1 MTTWIVALTS
11 IAFINA
17 LGTLALSIAVNQ
29 RLKRLEKEAARGYY
43 RDRDLQKSINSINN
57 KTVRLESG
65 WGLDA
70 TSLRSLETQLQRNGD
85 D

>member
-17 LGTLALSIAVNQ
+17 LGTLALSIGVNQ

-43 RDRDLQKSINSINN
+43 RDRDLQKSINSIN
-57 KTVRLESG
+57 KTVKLEPEVPYN
-65 WGLDA
+65 A
-70 TSLRSLETQLQRNGD
+70 TDLRSLVTHQQRND
-85 D
+85 DD

>member
-17 LGTLALSIAVNQ
+17 LGTLALSIAVNK

-43 RDRDLQKSINSINN
+43 RDKDLQKSINSIN
-57 KTVRLESG
+57 KTVKLESG
-65 WGLDA
+65 WGIDA
-70 TSLRSLETQLQRNGD
+70 TSLRSLETQLQRNSD

>member
-11 IAFINA
+11 IVFINV

-43 RDRDLQKSINSINN
+43 RDRDLQKSINSIN
-57 KTVRLESG
+57 KTVKLESG
-65 WGLDA
+65 WGIDA
-70 TSLRSLETQLQRNGD
+70 TSLRSLEAHLQRND
-85 D
+85 DD

>member
-43 RDRDLQKSINSINN
+43 RDRDLQKSINSIN
-57 KTVRLESG
+57 KTVKLESG
-65 WGLDA
+65 WGVDA

>member
-11 IAFINA
+11 IVFINV

-43 RDRDLQKSINSINN
+43 RDKDLQKSINSIN
-57 KTVRLESG
+57 KTVKLESG
-65 WGLDA
+65 WGIDA
-70 TSLRSLETQLQRNGD
+70 TSLRSLETHLKRTND

>member
-43 RDRDLQKSINSINN
+43 RDKDLQKSINSIN
-57 KTVRLESG
+57 KTVKLESG
-65 WGLDA
+65 WGIDA
-70 TSLRSLETQLQRNGD
+70 TSLRSLEAHLQRND
-85 D
+85 DD

>member
-1 MTTWIVALTS
+1 MTTWLVALTS
-11 IAFINA
+11 IVFINV

-43 RDRDLQKSINSINN
+43 RDRELQKSINSIN
-57 KTVRLESG
+57 KTVKLEAG
-65 WGLDA
+65 WGIDA
-70 TSLRSLETQLQRNGD
+70 TSLRSLEAHLQRNGD

>member
-1 MTTWIVALTS
+1 MTTWLVALTS
-11 IAFINA
+11 IVFINV

-43 RDRDLQKSINSINN
+43 RDRDLQKSINSIN
-57 KTVRLESG
+57 KTVKLEAG
-65 WGLDA
+65 WGVDA
-70 TSLRSLETQLQRNGD
+70 TSLRSLEAHLQRNGD

>member
-43 RDRDLQKSINSINN
+43 RDRDLQKSINSIN
-57 KTVRLESG
+57 KTVKLESG
-65 WGLDA
+65 WGVDA
-70 TSLRSLETQLQRNGD
+70 TSLRSLETQLQLSLIHI
-85 D
+85 

>member
-11 IAFINA
+11 IVFINV

-43 RDRDLQKSINSINN
+43 RDRDLQKSINSIN
-57 KTVRLESG
+57 KTVKLETG
-65 WGLDA
+65 VPYNA
-70 TSLRSLETQLQRNGD
+70 TDLRSLVTHLQRND
-85 D
+85 DD

>member
-43 RDRDLQKSINSINN
+43 RDRDLQKSINSIN
-57 KTVRLESG
+57 KTVKLEAG
-65 WGLDA
+65 WGIDA

>member
-43 RDRDLQKSINSINN
+43 RDKDLQKSINSIN
-57 KTVRLESG
+57 KTVKLESG
-65 WGLDA
+65 WGIDA
-70 TSLRSLETQLQRNGD
+70 SSLRSLEAHLQRND
-85 D
+85 DD

>member
-1 MTTWIVALTS
+1 MTTWLVALTS
-11 IAFINA
+11 IVFINV

-43 RDRDLQKSINSINN
+43 RDRELQKSINSIN
-57 KTVRLESG
+57 KTVTLEAG
-65 WGLDA
+65 WGIDA
-70 TSLRSLETQLQRNGD
+70 ASLRSLEAHLQRNGD

>member
-43 RDRDLQKSINSINN
+43 RDRDLQKSINSIN
-57 KTVRLESG
+57 KTVKIESG
-65 WGLDA
+65 WGIDA

>member
-17 LGTLALSIAVNQ
+17 LGTLALSIAVNH

-43 RDRDLQKSINSINN
+43 RDKDLQKSINSIN
-57 KTVRLESG
+57 KTVKLEAG
-65 WGLDA
+65 WGIDA
-70 TSLRSLETQLQRNGD
+70 TSLRSLETQLQRNSD

>member
-43 RDRDLQKSINSINN
+43 RDKDLQKSINSIN
-57 KTVRLESG
+57 KTVKLESG
-65 WGLDA
+65 WGIDD
-70 TSLRSLETQLQRNGD
+70 TSLRSLETQLQRNSD

>member
-1 MTTWIVALTS
+1 MTTWLVALTS
-11 IAFINA
+11 IVFINV

-43 RDRDLQKSINSINN
+43 RDRELQKSINSIN
-57 KTVRLESG
+57 KTVKLEAG
-65 WGLDA
+65 WGIDA
-70 TSLRSLETQLQRNGD
+70 TSLRFLEAHLQRNGD

>member
-43 RDRDLQKSINSINN
+43 RDRDLQKSINSIN
-57 KTVRLESG
+57 KTVKLESG
-65 WGLDA
+65 WGIDA
-70 TSLRSLETQLQRNGD
+70 TSLRSLETQLQRNSD

>member
-11 IAFINA
+11 IAIINA
-17 LGTLALSIAVNQ
+17 LGTLALSIAVNK

-43 RDRDLQKSINSINN
+43 RDKDLQKSINSIN
-57 KTVRLESG
+57 KTVKLESG
-65 WGLDA
+65 WGIDA
-70 TSLRSLETQLQRNGD
+70 TSLRSLETQLQRNSD

>member
-11 IAFINA
+11 IAFVNA

-43 RDRDLQKSINSINN
+43 RDKDLQKSINSIN
-57 KTVRLESG
+57 KTVKLESG
-65 WGLDA
+65 WGIDA
-70 TSLRSLETQLQRNGD
+70 TSLRSLETQLQRNSD

>member
-1 MTTWIVALTS
+1 MTTWMVALTS
-11 IAFINA
+11 IVFINA

-57 KTVRLESG
+57 KTVRIESG
-65 WGLDA
+65 WGIDA
-70 TSLRSLETQLQRNGD
+70 SSLRSLETHLKRNGD

>member
-11 IAFINA
+11 IAFINV
-17 LGTLALSIAVNQ
+17 LGTLALSIGVNQ

-43 RDRDLQKSINSINN
+43 RDRDMQKSINSIN
-57 KTVRLESG
+57 KTVKLESG
-65 WGLDA
+65 WGIDA

>member
-29 RLKRLEKEAARGYY
+29 RLKRLEKESARGYY
-43 RDRDLQKSINSINN
+43 HDRDLQKSINSIN
-57 KTVRLESG
+57 KTVKLESG
-65 WGLDA
+65 WGIDA

>member
-11 IAFINA
+11 IVFINV

-43 RDRDLQKSINSINN
+43 RDKDLQKSINSIN
-57 KTVRLESG
+57 KTVKLESG
-65 WGLDA
+65 WGIDA
-70 TSLRSLETQLQRNGD
+70 TSLRSLETHLQRRD
-85 D
+85 DD

>member
-43 RDRDLQKSINSINN
+43 RDRDLQKSINSIN
-57 KTVRLESG
+57 KTVKLESG
-65 WGLDA
+65 WGIDA

>member
-43 RDRDLQKSINSINN
+43 RDKDLQKSINSIN
-57 KTVRLESG
+57 KTVKLESG
-65 WGLDA
+65 WGIDA
-70 TSLRSLETQLQRNGD
+70 TSLRSLETQLQRNSD

>member
-43 RDRDLQKSINSINN
+43 RDRDLQKSINSIN
-57 KTVRLESG
+57 KTVKLETG
-65 WGLDA
+65 WGLDSS
-70 TSLRSLETQLQRNGD
+70 SLRSLEAHLQRNSD

>member
-17 LGTLALSIAVNQ
+17 LGTLALSIAVNK

-43 RDRDLQKSINSINN
+43 RDRDLQKSINSIN
-57 KTVRLESG
+57 KTVKLESG
-65 WGLDA
+65 WGIDA
-70 TSLRSLETQLQRNGD
+70 TSLRSLETQLQRNSD

>member
-43 RDRDLQKSINSINN
+43 RDKDLQKSINSIN
-57 KTVRLESG
+57 KTVKLESG
-65 WGLDA
+65 WGIDA

>member
-43 RDRDLQKSINSINN
+43 RDKDLQKSINSIN
-57 KTVRLESG
+57 KTVKLEPG
-65 WGLDA
+65 WGIDA
-70 TSLRSLETQLQRNGD
+70 TSLRSLETQLQRNSD

>member
-11 IAFINA
+11 IAFINV

-57 KTVRLESG
+57 KTVKLESG
-65 WGLDA
+65 WGIDA
-70 TSLRSLETQLQRNGD
+70 TSLRSLEAHLQRND
-85 D
+85 DD